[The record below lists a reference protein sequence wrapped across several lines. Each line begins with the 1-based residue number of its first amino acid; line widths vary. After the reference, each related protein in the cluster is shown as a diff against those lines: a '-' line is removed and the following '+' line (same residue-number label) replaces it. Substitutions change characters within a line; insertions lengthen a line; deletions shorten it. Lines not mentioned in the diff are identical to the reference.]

1 MFLLVF
7 NLHLLRKQI
16 YIFNKHQTK
25 RNEILKQIHVNFNI
39 PQCLALPERRLQGT
53 QQQHPAASA
62 AVLSGQPSPHSY
74 SETLLIPSSLEKV
87 QQVTTVHLTP
97 ATATPLHC
105 TAPHSP
111 LTRPS
116 PQCTPVQLWPR
127 AQLLSALQDTQPS
140 TVQDPCKA
148 LGV

>member
-25 RNEILKQIHVNFNI
+25 RNEILKQIHIHFNI

-53 QQQHPAASA
+53 HQQHPAASA
-62 AVLSGQPSPHSY
+62 AVLSGQPLPHSY

-87 QQVTTVHLTP
+87 QQVTTE
-97 ATATPLHC
+97 
-105 TAPHSP
+105 SI
-111 LTRPS
+111 
-116 PQCTPVQLWPR
+116 
-127 AQLLSALQDTQPS
+127 
-140 TVQDPCKA
+140 
-148 LGV
+148 